1 MMSGMGLRRL
11 RAAGA
16 AGVASVALL
25 AVACTGEVDPP
36 DDPGQTPESAALRV
50 QAVTGADRLDERT
63 RAEIEGEVG
72 EVLSA
77 YVLEAFL
84 GTFPR
89 EEFVRSFESFTGDAA
104 RYAARDIDR
113 LTAASVVDATS
124 VRATELE
131 ARLSFLTQGRTV
143 HGGTAH
149 VHLAFEA
156 TLADGSTQ
164 DLTLDGRIMLV
175 AEGRRWSVY
184 GYDVRFDDG
193 VSEPVEAESEDAS

>member
-1 MMSGMGLRRL
+1 MMNRMGLRRL
-11 RAAGA
+11 RAAGTA
-16 AGVASVALL
+16 VVVLVVLL
-25 AVACTGEVDPP
+25 AAACTGDVDPP
-36 DDPGQTPESAALRV
+36 DDPEQPPRSAALRV
-50 QAVTGADRLDERT
+50 LAVTGAERLDERT
-63 RAEIEGEVG
+63 RADIEGEVG

-104 RYAARDIDR
+104 RYAARDIDL
-113 LTAASVVDATS
+113 LTASSVVDATA
-124 VRATELE
+124 VRATELD

-149 VHLAFEA
+149 VHFAFEA
-156 TLADGSTQ
+156 TLANGSTQ
-164 DLTLDGRIMLV
+164 ALTLDGRVMLV
-175 AEGRRWSVY
+175 AERGRWSVY

-193 VSEPVEAESEDAS
+193 VSEPVETESEEAS